1 MKPVTFKQRLQNL
14 SPAATLVLFYALA
27 IFAATA
33 LLMTPW
39 AAAGATV
46 DFIDA
51 LFTATSAM
59 CVTGLAVLDTGADFS
74 FFGQLVIMATF
85 QLGGLGLATFSVY
98 LFFYLRAGV
107 GLRDRWVI
115 NETLVHTPVRSLRE
129 LVRAI
134 IHMTLLFEVV
144 GAVLLA
150 MVFIPQFGWLQGSWY
165 AIFHAVSAFC
175 NAGFALF
182 SDSLVG
188 YGASPLV
195 NATIMALIVLGGI
208 GFLVL
213 RELRDIWRRHRQG
226 LRWRLSLHSKL
237 VLLTSGVLI
246 VAGWVVLLV
255 LEAGGALRNA
265 GIGEALWITLFQS
278 VTARTAGF
286 NTIDLNALGV
296 PSLFLLLVLMFVGA
310 SPGSTGGG
318 VKTTSLA
325 VLLAA
330 LYSRLKGYRMTSVFK
345 RTIPDETVTR
355 TLTLFLLAALWIGL
369 MTFLLL
375 AVEVRGVGGR
385 QSHGMLLD
393 YLFEVVSAFGTVG
406 LSLGVTAQLS
416 AAGKLLVTLLMFVGR
431 VGLLTFAFF
440 VIRPTGREGTQY
452 AEENLMIG

>member
-1 MKPVTFKQRLQNL
+1 MTPSPFKHRIQNL

-27 IFAATA
+27 IFAATT

-46 DFIDA
+46 GFIDA

-59 CVTGLAVLDTGADFS
+59 CVTGLVVLDTGADFS
-74 FFGQLVIMATF
+74 FFGQLVILATF

-115 NETLVHTPVRSLRE
+115 NETLVHTPVRSLSE

-134 IHMTLLFEVV
+134 IHVTLLFEAV

-150 MVFIPQFGWLQGSWY
+150 TVFIPQFGWLQGSWC

-195 NATIMALIVLGGI
+195 NATVMALIVLGGI

-213 RELRDIWRRHRQG
+213 RELRDIFRRHRQG
-226 LRWRLSLHSKL
+226 VRWRLSLHSRL
-237 VLLTSGVLI
+237 VLVTSGVLI
-246 VAGWVVLLV
+246 VAGWAALLA
-255 LEAGGALRNA
+255 LEAGGALRDA

-296 PSLFLLLVLMFVGA
+296 PSLFLMLVLMFVGA

-385 QSHGMLLD
+385 PSHGMLLD